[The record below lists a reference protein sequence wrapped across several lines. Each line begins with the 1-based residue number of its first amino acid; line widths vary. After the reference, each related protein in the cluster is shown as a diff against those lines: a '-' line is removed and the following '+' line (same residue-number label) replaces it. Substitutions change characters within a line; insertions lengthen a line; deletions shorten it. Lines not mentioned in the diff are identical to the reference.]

1 MSILDNC
8 LVVLSVLLVKKLRYN
23 IPMPILGNCLVVL
36 SVLLVKK
43 LRYIILM
50 SILGNC
56 LVVLSVLLVK
66 KLRYIIL
73 CPSLATVWSSSLS
86 SLLKVPSGQNWIY
99 MKVVPL
105 DRP

>member
-1 MSILDNC
+1 MS
-8 LVVLSVLLVKKLRYN
+8 
-23 IPMPILGNCLVVL
+23 ILGNCLVVL

-66 KLRYIIL
+66 KLRYNIL
-73 CPSLATVWSSSLS
+73 CPSSATAWS
-86 SLLKVPSGQNWIY
+86 
-99 MKVVPL
+99 
-105 DRP
+105 